1 MKQSIKIYTAQ
12 EEYWLVK
19 VLELLEVEY
28 SKKKVEDN
36 ISYQLFEYETDLETA
51 QMIQSL
57 MQYNY
62 KKNFK

>member
-12 EEYWLVK
+12 EESWLVK

-36 ISYQLFEYETDLETA
+36 ISYQLFEYETDMETA

>member
-12 EEYWLVK
+12 EESWLVK

-28 SKKKVEDN
+28 SKKKIEDN
-36 ISYQLFEYETDLETA
+36 ISYQLFEYETDMETA